1 MEADGMKK
9 QACVIE
15 SEPINNCIIDISD
28 NLEDCIY
35 AKKYNRKEDC
45 PYWREIESGLST
57 MESEM
62 LAMLERLEWSG
73 EADVM
78 DERMTFCPVCE
89 VGYDRHDDGC
99 DLGNLLHRIRG
110 EQ

>member
-1 MEADGMKK
+1 MESNQMKPIDLPWKTK
-9 QACVIE
+9 QRIMGLFLYDTNDRMVAC
-15 SEPINNCIIDISD
+15 PINDRTD
-28 NLEDCIY
+28 
-35 AKKYNRKEDC
+35 KETNARLIVAA
-45 PYWREIESGLST
+45 P
-57 MESEM
+57 EM

-78 DERMTFCPVCE
+78 GERMTFCPVCE

-99 DLGNLLHRIRG
+99 DLGNLLQRIRG